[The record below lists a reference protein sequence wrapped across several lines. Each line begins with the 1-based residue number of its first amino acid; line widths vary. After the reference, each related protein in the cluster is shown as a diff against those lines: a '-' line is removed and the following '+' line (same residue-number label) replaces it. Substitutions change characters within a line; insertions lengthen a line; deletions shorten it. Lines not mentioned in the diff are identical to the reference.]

1 MLALVRVLAE
11 TFYPFREIKWIIAAC
26 VLAGAVV
33 LWVVVKVLNAK
44 FGSGNAAEEAYQEK
58 KRLKK
63 MFEAGEISEE
73 EYRAARAV
81 ISARERDL

>member
-1 MLALVRVLAE
+1 MPARILAE
-11 TFYPFREIKWIIAAC
+11 TFYPFREIKYYIA
-26 VLAGAVV
+26 LGLVV
-33 LWVVVKVLNAK
+33 GVVVIFAVMKILKAK
-44 FGSGNAAEEAYQEK
+44 YGSGNDAAEAYEQK

-63 MFEAGEISEE
+63 MFEAGEISEA

>member
-1 MLALVRVLAE
+1 MLARILAE
-11 TFYPFREIKWIIAAC
+11 RFYPLREIKWIIGIC
-26 VLAGAVV
+26 VLVGAIVIWIV
-33 LWVVVKVLNAK
+33 MKALNAK
-44 FGSGNAAEEAYQEK
+44 FGSGNDAAEAYEEK

>member
-1 MLALVRVLAE
+1 MLGSARILAE
-11 TFYPFREIKWIIAAC
+11 KFYPFREINWIIALC
-26 VLAGAVV
+26 VLAG
-33 LWVVVKVLNAK
+33 VVVMWIVIKVLNARY
-44 FGSGNAAEEAYQEK
+44 GSGNDAEEAYQEK

-81 ISARERDL
+81 ISARERSL